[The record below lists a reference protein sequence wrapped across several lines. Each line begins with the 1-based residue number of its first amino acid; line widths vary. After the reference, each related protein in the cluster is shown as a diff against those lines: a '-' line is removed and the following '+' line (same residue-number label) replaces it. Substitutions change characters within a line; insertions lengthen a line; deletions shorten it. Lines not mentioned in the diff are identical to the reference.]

1 MTFDAMTNSYL
12 IIVFTFF
19 SAYHYSPLK
28 FETTFRLVS
37 ITVLILLRTEAAPAA
52 KSEGCQPNHFG
63 LGLKLWLGLGYGL
76 TGK

>member
-1 MTFDAMTNSYL
+1 MTVDAMTNSYL

-19 SAYHYSPLK
+19 SAYQYSPLK

-37 ITVLILLRTEAAPAA
+37 ITVLILLRTE
-52 KSEGCQPNHFG
+52 GCQPNYFG

-76 TGK
+76 TSM